1 MKFFLSRSFF
11 VLNLKYNASIHFMR
25 YAMNHHH
32 RSLKIEILKNFPT
45 QSDFASAINE
55 HESKVSQV
63 LRGRRKLSPI
73 DAEKWKQILNCP
85 QALIESV
92 TDYK

>member
-1 MKFFLSRSFF
+1 
-11 VLNLKYNASIHFMR
+11 
-25 YAMNHHH
+25 MNHHN
-32 RSLKIEILKNFPT
+32 RGLKIEILKNFPT

-73 DAEKWKQILNCP
+73 DAEKWQEKLNCP
-85 QALIESV
+85 RSLIKAV
-92 TDYK
+92 TNYT

>member
-1 MKFFLSRSFF
+1 MSQHH
-11 VLNLKYNASIHFMR
+11 LNLR
-25 YAMNHHH
+25 
-32 RSLKIEILKNFPT
+32 LEILKKFIT

-63 LRGRRKLSPI
+63 LRGRRKLSKI

-85 QALIESV
+85 QALIKSV
-92 TDYK
+92 SDYT